1 MREARAPVVRKGMS
15 LMSGDSIEVS
25 VLTPVYNVEPYL
37 RQCLDSLLAQDLQG
51 IEFICLNDGSTDGSG
66 DILHEY
72 AERDRR
78 LRVIDKDNSGYGS
91 TMNRGLDEARGR
103 YVGIVESD
111 DFVEPSMM
119 RRLHALATKLD
130 CDLVKCNYYAHY
142 DGRSHRFACYKG
154 FPYGKRFDPA
164 DMPRVVCTVPSIW
177 AGLYRREMIERE
189 GIRFRETPGAMFQDT
204 GFTLKAWFGARSCAL
219 LRKPLLH
226 YRMDNP
232 GSSSVAVSEK
242 PFAVVDEVADAE
254 RFLRE
259 RPDRTGRFLP
269 WFNVDK
275 LGKYRWCYERI
286 VPEERGR
293 FAALMH
299 DEYGRAQAAGELD
312 MTLFAPEDRA
322 LVEELLKCGAEEFAA
337 AHPDRF

>member
-15 LMSGDSIEVS
+15 LMSCDSIEVS

-51 IEFICLNDGSTDGSG
+51 IEFICLDDGSTDGSG

-259 RPDRTGRFLP
+259 RPYRAGRFLP

-299 DEYGRAQAAGELD
+299 GEYGRAQTAGELD

-322 LVEELLKCGAEEFAA
+322 LVEELLECGAEEFAA

>member
-1 MREARAPVVRKGMS
+1 MS

-51 IEFICLNDGSTDGSG
+51 IEFICLDDGSTDGSG

-204 GFTLKAWFGARSCAL
+204 GFTLKAWFGAQSCAL

-259 RPDRTGRFLP
+259 RPDRAGRFLP

-299 DEYGRAQAAGELD
+299 GEYGRAQAAWELD

-322 LVEELLKCGAEEFAA
+322 LVEELLKCGAEEFAS

>member
-1 MREARAPVVRKGMS
+1 MS
-15 LMSGDSIEVS
+15 LMSCDSIEVS

-51 IEFICLNDGSTDGSG
+51 IEFICLDDGSTDGSG

-254 RFLRE
+254 RFLRD
-259 RPDRTGRFLP
+259 RPDRARRFLP

-299 DEYGRAQAAGELD
+299 GEYGRAQVAGELD

>member
-1 MREARAPVVRKGMS
+1 MRRMRGEA
-15 LMSGDSIEVS
+15 IEVS
-25 VLTPVYNVEPYL
+25 VLTPVYNVERYL
-37 RQCLDSLLAQDLQG
+37 RQCLDSLLAQDLPG
-51 IEFICLNDGSTDGSG
+51 IEFICLNDGSTDGSA
-66 DILHEY
+66 DILREY
-72 AERDRR
+72 AERDAR
-78 LRVIDKDNSGYGS
+78 LRVIDKPNSGYGA

-103 YVGIVESD
+103 YIGIVESD
-111 DFVEPSMM
+111 DFIEPSMM
-119 RRLHALATKLD
+119 RRLHALAVKRD
-130 CDLVKCNYYAHY
+130 CEMVKCNYYAHY

-204 GFTLKAWFGARSCAL
+204 GFTLKAWFGAQSCAL

-254 RFLRE
+254 RFLRD
-259 RPDRTGRFLP
+259 RPDRAGRFLP

-299 DEYGRAQAAGELD
+299 GEYGRAQAAGELD

-337 AHPDRF
+337 AHLDRF

>member
-1 MREARAPVVRKGMS
+1 MS

-51 IEFICLNDGSTDGSG
+51 IEFICLDDGSTDGSG

-142 DGRSHRFACYKG
+142 DGSSHRFACYKG

-254 RFLRE
+254 RFLRD
-259 RPDRTGRFLP
+259 RPDRAGRFLP

-299 DEYGRAQAAGELD
+299 GEYGRAQAAGELD

>member
-1 MREARAPVVRKGMS
+1 MESRA
-15 LMSGDSIEVS
+15 IEVS
-25 VLTPVYNVEPYL
+25 VLTPVYNVKPYL
-37 RQCLDSLLAQDLQG
+37 RQCLDSLLAQDLRG

-72 AERDRR
+72 AERDSR

-111 DFVEPSMM
+111 DFIEASMM
-119 RRLHALATKLD
+119 RRLHELATKLD

-154 FPYGKRFDPA
+154 FPYGRRFDPA
-164 DMPRVVCTVPSIW
+164 ELPKVICTVPSIW
-177 AGLYRREMIERE
+177 AGLYKREMIERE

-232 GSSSVAVSEK
+232 GSSSVSVSEK
-242 PFAVVDEVADAE
+242 PFAVADEVADAE

-259 RPDRTGRFLP
+259 RPDRADRFLP
-269 WFNVDK
+269 WLNVDK

-286 VPEERGR
+286 VPEERKR
-293 FAALMH
+293 FAELMRS
-299 DEYGRAQAAGELD
+299 EYVRAQTSGVLD
-312 MTLFAPEDRA
+312 MALFAPEDRA
-322 LVEELLKCGAEEFAA
+322 LVEELLKCGAEGFAG
-337 AHPDRF
+337 AHPDCF

>member
-51 IEFICLNDGSTDGSG
+51 IEFICLDDGSTDGSG

-204 GFTLKAWFGARSCAL
+204 GFTLKAWFGAQSCAL

-259 RPDRTGRFLP
+259 RPDRAGRFLP

-299 DEYGRAQAAGELD
+299 GEYGRAQAAGELD

-322 LVEELLKCGAEEFAA
+322 LVEELLKCGAEEFAS

>member
-1 MREARAPVVRKGMS
+1 MS

-51 IEFICLNDGSTDGSG
+51 IEFICLDDGSTDGSG

-78 LRVIDKDNSGYGS
+78 LRAIDKDNSGYGS

-119 RRLHALATKLD
+119 RRLYALATKLD

-259 RPDRTGRFLP
+259 RPDRARQFLP
-269 WFNVDK
+269 WLNVDK

-299 DEYGRAQAAGELD
+299 GEYGRAQTAGELD

-322 LVEELLKCGAEEFAA
+322 LVEELLECGAEEFAA
-337 AHPDRF
+337 AHSDRF

>member
-1 MREARAPVVRKGMS
+1 MS

-51 IEFICLNDGSTDGSG
+51 IEFICLDDGSTDGSG

-130 CDLVKCNYYAHY
+130 CDLVKCNYYAHC
-142 DGRSHRFACYKG
+142 DGSSHRFACYKG

-204 GFTLKAWFGARSCAL
+204 GFTLKAWFGAQSCAL

-254 RFLRE
+254 RFLRD
-259 RPDRTGRFLP
+259 RPDRAGRFLP

-299 DEYGRAQAAGELD
+299 GEYGRAQAAGELD

>member
-1 MREARAPVVRKGMS
+1 MS
-15 LMSGDSIEVS
+15 LMSCDSIEVS
-25 VLTPVYNVEPYL
+25 VLTPVYNVKPYL

-119 RRLHALATKLD
+119 RRLHALAAKLD

-177 AGLYRREMIERE
+177 AGLYRREMVERE

-259 RPDRTGRFLP
+259 RPDRAGRFLP

-293 FAALMH
+293 FAVLMH
-299 DEYGRAQAAGELD
+299 GEYGRAQTAGELD

-322 LVEELLKCGAEEFAA
+322 LVEELLECGAEEFAA

>member
-1 MREARAPVVRKGMS
+1 MS

-25 VLTPVYNVEPYL
+25 VLTPVYNVKPYL

-51 IEFICLNDGSTDGSG
+51 IEFICLDDGSTDGSG

-119 RRLHALATKLD
+119 RRLYALATKLD

-242 PFAVVDEVADAE
+242 PFAVVDEVVDAE

-259 RPDRTGRFLP
+259 RPDRAERFLT
-269 WFNVDK
+269 WLNVDK

-286 VPEERGR
+286 VPEARER
-293 FAALMH
+293 FAALMYE
-299 DEYGRAQAAGELD
+299 EYGRAQAAGELD
-312 MTLFAPEDRA
+312 EKLFAPEDRA
-322 LVEELLKCGAEEFAA
+322 VLKELLEDGTAAFAA